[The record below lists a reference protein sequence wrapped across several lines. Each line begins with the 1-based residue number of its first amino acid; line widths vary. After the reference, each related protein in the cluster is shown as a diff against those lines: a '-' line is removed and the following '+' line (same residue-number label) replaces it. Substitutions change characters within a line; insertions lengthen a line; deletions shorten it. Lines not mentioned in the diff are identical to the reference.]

1 MVWIKCRSAAESHVL
16 GTTVQGGNAYLIP
29 DTSAAQA
36 SLTTYLK
43 SFDAD
48 GFTVGL
54 AGFTGTSGPS
64 YLGWCWKA
72 GTTSGITTDGSTTIT
87 PSAYSFDQTRGIS
100 IVKYTGNGTSGAKI
114 AHGLGTTPYMVIVKR
129 LDGSGS
135 WDIVSTLLS
144 DATYYIRLD
153 TDGGQATGTWA
164 FNDTFPD
171 SVNFTVGDNAET
183 NSSGGNIAYCFA
195 PVNGFSSFGN
205 YKGNGNASGP
215 FIQCGFKPAF
225 VIIKRIN
232 GTKDW
237 MMYDN
242 KRWYTN
248 TNTTDFQNT
257 CFALKPNTS
266 VAGFASASDI
276 DLNSQG
282 FKIRTSGGLVNE
294 SGDNYIYMAFADEPT
309 AFNNGD
315 AATAREGTTMLG
327 LNAFAENA
335 FASIGQGYYVLV
347 TGNKITVANNGAGVQ
362 VLAGAVAAVTGEKI
376 VVSQNAA
383 GVVVNIDGSVLVT
396 TNLITVAQN
405 AAGVTFSITGE
416 VDLTGSKIVVSNNGA
431 GVVVKIPEVVDV
443 TGSLIKVKQNAAG
456 VTFTIDGSVVPAGS
470 KITLYTGAE
479 KVNVLTWIPIDPD
492 DPTLD
497 KIWTPIDPL

>member
-1 MVWIKCRSAAESHVL
+1 MYSKLRRLWRLIMANYISFKPNDYFNIKLYTGTGAASQAQTGIGFAPDMVWIKCRSAAESHVL

-48 GFTVGL
+48 GFTVGS
-54 AGFTGTSGPS
+54 AGFTGQSGPS

-294 SGDNYIYMAFADEPT
+294 SGDNYIYMAFADQPT

-315 AATAREGTTMLG
+315 AATAR
-327 LNAFAENA
+327 
-335 FASIGQGYYVLV
+335 
-347 TGNKITVANNGAGVQ
+347 
-362 VLAGAVAAVTGEKI
+362 
-376 VVSQNAA
+376 
-383 GVVVNIDGSVLVT
+383 
-396 TNLITVAQN
+396 
-405 AAGVTFSITGE
+405 
-416 VDLTGSKIVVSNNGA
+416 
-431 GVVVKIPEVVDV
+431 
-443 TGSLIKVKQNAAG
+443 
-456 VTFTIDGSVVPAGS
+456 
-470 KITLYTGAE
+470 
-479 KVNVLTWIPIDPD
+479 
-492 DPTLD
+492 
-497 KIWTPIDPL
+497 